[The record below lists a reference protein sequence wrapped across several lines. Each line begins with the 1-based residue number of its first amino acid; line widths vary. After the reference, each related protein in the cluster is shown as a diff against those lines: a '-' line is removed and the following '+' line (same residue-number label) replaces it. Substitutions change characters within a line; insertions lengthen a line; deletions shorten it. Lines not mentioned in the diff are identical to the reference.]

1 MENDLTQQDA
11 PQAQVPSQ
19 EKPAIESFEIPV
31 LNRDQFLELY
41 TKFQNDL
48 YREELSEAGLSSVL
62 GKDFDNDTSSVVLT
76 TLYKISNIRYR
87 DTSDITNAL
96 RLYYQ
101 AANRFSFPIV
111 YLLKKEQGCVSL
123 YLGCYYEANSKDME
137 AKYTSVA
144 RVLPTVL
151 PGFLPG
157 TECGPIISG
166 ENADK
171 SVELDLGSL
180 RQTYKYRRIVLGVPG
195 EQQPRKS
202 QNTDQSQKNQE
213 DDSKINN
220 QFGIER
226 VLDAVNEDFMIIGY
240 SEPVSNENIIQNQAI
255 FSAAHDLFHLLAKHS
270 EQISKSYSEGEN
282 WSKGHTE
289 GITQTDEG
297 ESETISYGENIGNSL
312 GKMWHRWWHGGEYS
326 RRQKTVNKP
335 GDAHNEQD
343 STSEGGNKNF
353 TEGKNASFERTNE
366 LARQAEEILSRQMKR
381 LEKGL
386 ASGMWR
392 HTTQVM
398 ANQSLT
404 AERVANLLCGYWG
417 GNDLTLAQ
425 VRSVKISD
433 DYAPTLPLFK
443 ILPSGTV
450 ILDSPFGDDYSG
462 VSTLL
467 TSEELAVVAGMP
479 LHDVPGIVSEKLTD
493 YGRNFH
499 TGTDAKSVS
508 IGEAIDHEAI
518 TSRKV
523 TVDFEQLKR
532 HMFVTGATGAGK
544 STTMRQL
551 LLNLNHAGIPFLVIE
566 PVKREYRELR
576 KYIPELQVVTLG
588 SEDCHIS
595 LNPFNVEKELGLIPH
610 IDNLKA
616 AFNATMGNYS
626 SMPFILEDMIY
637 RSYTDCGWDLETGK
651 NILIDKLAD
660 AGFLAHTIPIMS
672 DLLPLVSTS
681 INFFFP
687 NQSDY
692 GNSLLGALR
701 ARISSMTRGAK
712 GNVLDS
718 TDNPIAMEDLLKK
731 PCVIELW
738 PFTDNEEKA
747 FIMALLMIKL
757 YEYRQSLDLRENSD
771 GQKDRP
777 LEHVLVIEEAHRLL
791 SKPQGGNEH
800 TSNGKQKAVEFF
812 ADILAEIRSYGQ
824 GIVVV
829 DQIPSKLIPDV
840 LKNTDVKVAH
850 RLADKEDREVL
861 GGTMNLSSEQM
872 KDVARLR
879 PGEAVVY
886 YGGLRQAIKIKVP
899 IVGEVVQLQQ
909 KKTGG
914 FHAGR

>member
-1 MENDLTQQDA
+1 MSNNNLQEVPPAAPILRQD
-11 PQAQVPSQ
+11 S
-19 EKPAIESFEIPV
+19 EIEEFDVPV

-41 TKFQNDL
+41 TKFRYDL
-48 YREELSEAGLSSVL
+48 YREGLSEDTLSTALSSIA
-62 GKDFDNDTSSVVLT
+62 DIDNDNTVLT
-76 TLYKISNIRYR
+76 SLYRVDNIRFR
-87 DTSDITNAL
+87 EPNDIINAL

-101 AANRFSFPIV
+101 AANRLSFPIV
-111 YLLKKEQGCVSL
+111 YLLKKEHGYVSL
-123 YLGCYYEANSKDME
+123 FLGCYYETKNKDKI
-137 AKYTSVA
+137 AKYESVA
-144 RVLPTVL
+144 KVLPSVL

-157 TECGPIISG
+157 TECVPITLVDESG
-166 ENADK
+166 
-171 SVELDLGSL
+171 SQTDLNLSTL
-180 RQTYKYRRIVLGVPG
+180 KQTYKYRRIVFGVPG
-195 EQQPRKS
+195 EIQHH
-202 QNTDQSQKNQE
+202 DAQSKDNAPKNQ
-213 DDSKINN
+213 DDVGVNN
-220 QFGIER
+220 RFGIER
-226 VLDAVNEDFMIIGY
+226 VLDAVNDDFMILGY
-240 SEPVSNENIIQNQAI
+240 SEPVTNESLLKNQAI
-255 FSAAHDLFHLLAKHS
+255 FSAAHDLFHLLSKHS
-270 EQISKSYSEGEN
+270 EQISKSYSEGTN
-282 WSKGHTE
+282 WTISHTE
-289 GITQTDEG
+289 GITHTDEG
-297 ESETISYGENIGNSL
+297 TSETISYGENVGASL
-312 GKMWHRWWHGGEYS
+312 KKMWNRWCKGGEYS
-326 RRQKTVNKP
+326 RHQKAVNKP
-335 GDAHNEQD
+335 GDGRNIQE
-343 STSEGGNKNF
+343 SSGEGGNKNV
-353 TEGKNASFERTNE
+353 TEGRNASFERTNE
-366 LARQAEEILSRQMKR
+366 LAHRTEEILSKQLKR

-392 HTTQVM
+392 HTTQVL

-425 VRSVKISD
+425 VRNVKIND
-433 DYAPTLPLFK
+433 DIVTRLPLIK
-443 ILPSGTV
+443 ILPSGV
-450 ILDSPFGDDYSG
+450 AVLDSPFGTDYSG
-462 VSTLL
+462 ISTLL

-479 LHDVPGIVSEKLTD
+479 LHDVPGILSEKLTD

-499 TGTDAKSVS
+499 STTDSKSVS
-508 IGEAIDHEAI
+508 IGNSIDYE
-518 TSRKV
+518 TKTPRKV
-523 TVDFEQLKR
+523 SINFEQLKR

-551 LLNLNHAGIPFLVIE
+551 LLNLNHANIPFLVIE
-566 PVKREYRELR
+566 PVKREYREL
-576 KYIPELQVVTLG
+576 KKFIPDLQVITLG

-595 LNPFNVEKELGLIPH
+595 LNPFNVEKELGMIPH

-637 RSYTDCGWDLETGK
+637 RAYTDCGWDLETGK
-651 NILIDKLAD
+651 NALIDELSE

-718 TDNPIAMEDLLKK
+718 TDNPISMSDLLKK

-757 YEYRQSLDLRENSD
+757 YEYRQSLDLREYSD

-840 LKNTDVKVAH
+840 LKNTDVKIAH
-850 RLADKEDREVL
+850 RLADKEDREIL

-886 YGGLRQAIKIKVP
+886 YGELRQAIKIKVP

-909 KKTGG
+909 KKKGG